1 MGMDCGDM
9 RVLQRYMERQSDD
22 QYQVITFTDKLV
34 SLFSSNAPSEVLVRK
49 FGLLSLELFPLLRK
63 TLAKKAMGLG

>member
-1 MGMDCGDM
+1 M

-34 SLFSSNAPSEVLVRK
+34 SLFSSNTPSEVLVRK